1 MTSVAAAWAEEAEAS
16 HWHSTEDTSQGPHLA
31 TPGLASP
38 PPQPLP
44 AHGTQGGHAHILE
57 AWTSPVFGDLCPLLH
72 EAPAVKELAVG
83 GQSGAVEVREAG
95 VQQAPPDLT
104 VSYGLD
110 LSFSS

>member
-44 AHGTQGGHAHILE
+44 AHRTQGGHAHILE
-57 AWTSPVFGDLCPLLH
+57 TWTRPVLGDLCPLLH

-83 GQSGAVEVREAG
+83 GQSGAV
-95 VQQAPPDLT
+95 
-104 VSYGLD
+104 
-110 LSFSS
+110 